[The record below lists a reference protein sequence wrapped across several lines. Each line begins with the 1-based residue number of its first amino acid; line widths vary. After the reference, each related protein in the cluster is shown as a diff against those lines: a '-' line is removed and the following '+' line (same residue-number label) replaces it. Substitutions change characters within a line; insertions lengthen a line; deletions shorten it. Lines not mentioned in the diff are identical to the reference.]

1 MTPEALSTCKLQL
14 NDSLMIGTY
23 GEGECRWGRNG
34 WIDGKKGPL
43 MREGA
48 ERGCLRR
55 EIVEGR

>member
-1 MTPEALSTCKLQL
+1 
-14 NDSLMIGTY
+14 MIGTY